1 MFASMMNQIESSK
14 YSPYKKDSPKN
25 KDPTTLVPANKR
37 DPSLEGGH
45 SKKMV
50 TCGLS
55 NIGSSQQ
62 NSMNYSSM
70 QNSSSTLIWTS
81 RTSTTTSRCVSMRWL
96 ESNKTFFLVTSPSKY
111 TLSLNNTSS
120 HIVIALPVLVV
131 LRPTTSLDAHR
142 WCKWLMTPV

>member
-55 NIGSSQQ
+55 NMKSANQ
-62 NSMNYSSM
+62 NYMNYSSRYKLKE
-70 QNSSSTLIWTS
+70 TLIWTS
-81 RTSTTTSRCVSMRWL
+81 RTSATTSRCVLMRGL
-96 ESNKTFFLVTSPSKY
+96 EY
-111 TLSLNNTSS
+111 
-120 HIVIALPVLVV
+120 
-131 LRPTTSLDAHR
+131 D
-142 WCKWLMTPV
+142 